1 MARLQIDLYCMLHQ
15 HNRAV
20 VVGLE
25 YLSHLGISW
34 SPQPSDADARSAYER
49 VWSELDRRTT
59 EELITLPLMT
69 DPTSLATLDV
79 LNRLSSAAQFTDLNL
94 YTLVICQSL
103 TLTLDRGNSDASA
116 VAYARLGMVAG
127 LWFGDF
133 EAAGR
138 VGRLAGQL
146 VEQRGLRR
154 FQAGVYQNCGN
165 MILPWTQH
173 VRTCC
178 ELIDRA
184 IDAARNAGDFMYT
197 GVCIATK
204 LSNLIA
210 IGDPLADVQRE
221 VESGQ
226 AFSRQ
231 AQILV
236 LEEILEIA
244 LARIRMLRGATPKFG
259 SLDDGEVDEQR
270 MERQFAST
278 PGVSGNQCWYWICK
292 LQARFMAGDY
302 AGAVDASSRMKPLLS
317 VSGTVMVVA
326 DYHLY
331 SALAHAAFCGLLPV
345 AERTLHL
352 DVLASHDRQLAK
364 WAATCPENFED
375 RAAMVSA
382 EVARLEGREL
392 EAERLYAQA
401 IRSARAN
408 GFIHNE
414 ALAYELAYRFY
425 LARGLDEIAEMHLRK
440 AHSGYLHWG
449 ADGKAR
455 QLEALYPRLRREA
468 PRASAG
474 SIGVPVEHLDLATVI
489 KVSQTVS
496 GEIVLERLS
505 IP

>member
-1 MARLQIDLYCMLHQ
+1 M
-15 HNRAV
+15 RA
-20 VVGLE
+20 
-25 YLSHLGISW
+25 
-34 SPQPSDADARSAYER
+34 SAYER

-331 SALAHAAFCGLLPV
+331 SALAHAAFCGFV
-345 AERTLHL
+345 ACRRA
-352 DVLASHDRQLAK
+352 DVAFGCLG
-364 WAATCPENFED
+364 
-375 RAAMVSA
+375 
-382 EVARLEGREL
+382 VARPTARQMGGDLSGEFRGPCGNGQRGSREARRPRARGRATL
-392 EAERLYAQA
+392 CA
-401 IRSARAN
+401 IHPLGPCQRFYPQRSA
-408 GFIHNE
+408 GI
-414 ALAYELAYRFY
+414 
-425 LARGLDEIAEMHLRK
+425 
-440 AHSGYLHWG
+440 
-449 ADGKAR
+449 
-455 QLEALYPRLRREA
+455 
-468 PRASAG
+468 
-474 SIGVPVEHLDLATVI
+474 
-489 KVSQTVS
+489 
-496 GEIVLERLS
+496 
-505 IP
+505 